1 MRLVGRPRREGDHV
15 MFETIVRMLLYYPT
29 VIPLDALPPEYARD
43 ARQVYIDTRD
53 GTRVHGLYW
62 QAPEARPT
70 VLFFHG
76 NAQTVFEWAL
86 IRADLEPLACG
97 LLLIDYPG
105 YGKSTGTPSEQ
116 SLYAAGRAAYR
127 WLLSEMGIPPG
138 KIVVFGK
145 SLGGPVAAEVAR
157 NENPMGLILESTF
170 SSIPAMIRR
179 LVPLPVR
186 GSVLKSEVYDTVSR
200 LREIRRPVLIIH
212 GTTDTTVP
220 VAEAH
225 TLYQSAN
232 DPKELY
238 LVEGAGHNDVA
249 SEAGRQYGER
259 VRSWLDGIAT
269 RGPAKTGA
277 GDGLF

>member
-1 MRLVGRPRREGDHV
+1 

-29 VIPLDALPPEYARD
+29 VIPLDAPPPDYARG
-43 ARQVYIDTRD
+43 ARQVYIETHD
-53 GTRVHGLYW
+53 GNRIHGLYW
-62 QAPEARPT
+62 QAPEGRPT

-86 IRADLEPLACG
+86 IKADLEPLACG

-105 YGKSTGTPSEQ
+105 YGKSTGTPAEQ

-127 WLLSEMGIPPG
+127 WLLSDRGIPSG
-138 KIVVFGK
+138 KIVLFGK
-145 SLGGPVAAEVAR
+145 SLGGPVAADVAR
-157 NENPMGLILESTF
+157 NEHPMGLILESTF
-170 SSIPAMIRR
+170 SSIPAMIKR
-179 LVPLPVR
+179 LVPLPIR
-186 GSVLKSEVYDTVSR
+186 SSWFSSEVYDTVSR

-212 GTTDTTVP
+212 GTADTTVP

-238 LVEGAGHNDVA
+238 IVEGAGHNDVA
-249 SEAGRQYGER
+249 SVAGRQYGER
-259 VRSWLDGIAT
+259 VRSWLDAVARMSP
-269 RGPAKTGA
+269 RGPVT
-277 GDGLF
+277 GDGRF